1 MDRAQSKYSVYL
13 LQEDASRLKDGIIG
27 RCKIG
32 HTSEIDSS
40 FNERRLQIVRSCSPE
55 KLLLRHQ
62 IDLPSKESAR
72 ILERTLHARY
82 SNKKAFDYYSEW
94 FDLSEDDINA
104 FCSLDATSRAQVLER
119 RRDHVQEIHKG

>member
-1 MDRAQSKYSVYL
+1 MEREQSKYSVYL

-32 HTSEIDSS
+32 HTSEIDPS

-72 ILERTLHARY
+72 ILERSLHARY
-82 SNKKAFDYYSEW
+82 SDKKAFDYYSEW
-94 FDLSEDDINA
+94 FDLSEDDIRG
-104 FCSLDATSRAQVLER
+104 FCSIDANSVSSVGQ
-119 RRDHVQEIHKG
+119 